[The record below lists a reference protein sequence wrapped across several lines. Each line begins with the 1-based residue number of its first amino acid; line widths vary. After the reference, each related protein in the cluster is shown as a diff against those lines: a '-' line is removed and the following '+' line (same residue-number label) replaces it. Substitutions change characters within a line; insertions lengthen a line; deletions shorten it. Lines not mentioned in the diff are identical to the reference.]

1 MVTVQVSE
9 AQRVQ
14 QRNDEAVAALRRELD
29 AATAASAAMVCV
41 AAGLCEV

>member
-1 MVTVQVSE
+1 VSE

-29 AATAASAAMVCV
+29 AAMAAMVCA
-41 AAGLCEV
+41 AAGLCEL